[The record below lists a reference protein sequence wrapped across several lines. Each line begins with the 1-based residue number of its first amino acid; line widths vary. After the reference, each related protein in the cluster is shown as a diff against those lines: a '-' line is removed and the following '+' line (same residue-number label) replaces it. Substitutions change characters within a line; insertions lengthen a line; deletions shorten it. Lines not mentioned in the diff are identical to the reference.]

1 MPSVDKD
8 IAMPEEQDLSERP
21 TRESSVLPNN
31 DIAVDTNEGD
41 SACGSGDDNTTVEEQ
56 IVNNVIIVREEKL
69 TTDVEFVPVGSDLSS
84 SSSDLE
90 AAEKTAD
97 QDDRQRRDPNEVDW
111 DGPDD
116 PKYPMNWPRWRKSWI
131 IVILSVL
138 RLLIPFASSMMAPA
152 ILNIHDEFH
161 SNSITLD
168 TLSISIFMLGVG
180 AGPLLF
186 APLSELYGRN
196 LIYHLSNFFFSI
208 SSVGCARAPSLKSLI
223 GFRLIAGIAGS
234 AVISNG
240 GGTIADIVPKESRGL
255 ITTLMV
261 LGQLIGPVIGPTVGG
276 YVSQGVGWRWIFWLL
291 TIVSGAFTCLGFIFL
306 RETHP
311 PTLLKW
317 KAARLRKETG
327 NKLLY
332 HKGKSSVPQKQLFM
346 EACQRPL
353 RMLFTNP
360 VIFMV
365 SIYIALVLGYAYI
378 LFTSFA
384 FVFQQQYG
392 FGEGTTG
399 LLYFGIG
406 IGMLVALVWMS
417 RYSDRIFAQKERQMG
432 RSKAEFRLI
441 PLLYGTFFIPVGF
454 IIYGWAIQFHV
465 YWVVPIF
472 GTMLMGVGTVLALVV
487 TQTYLIDAFTVHAA
501 SANAANSPIR
511 CLAAALL
518 PLSGT
523 SLYDALTFGWGNTML
538 ALIALIFSVLP
549 WITYRYGEQLRA
561 RYTADTK

>member
-1 MPSVDKD
+1 MSSVDKHATMVED
-8 IAMPEEQDLSERP
+8 QDCPKLPTPESIVIPNDDVAARP
-21 TRESSVLPNN
+21 
-31 DIAVDTNEGD
+31 NEGD
-41 SACGSGDDNTTVEEQ
+41 VTGSDDDNPTVTGE
-56 IVNNVIIVREEKL
+56 IVNNSIIVREEKII
-69 TTDVEFVPVGSDLSS
+69 TEIEIITSDLSS
-84 SSSDLE
+84 SSPDLE

-97 QDDRQRRDPNEVDW
+97 QDERHHRDPNEVDW

-116 PKYPMNWPRWRKSWI
+116 PECPMNWSRWRKSWI
-131 IVILSVL
+131 ITILSVL

-152 ILNIHDEFH
+152 ILNIHDELH
-161 SNSITLD
+161 SDSATLD

-196 LIYHLSNFFFSI
+196 LIYHLSNFFFTI
-208 SSVGCARAPSLKSLI
+208 SSVGCAKAPSLKSLI
-223 GFRLIAGIAGS
+223 GFRLLAGIAGS

-276 YVSQGVGWRWIFWLL
+276 YVSQGLGWRWIFWLL
-291 TIVSGAFTCLGFIFL
+291 TIVSGVFTFLGFIFL
-306 RETHP
+306 RETHA

-317 KAARLRKETG
+317 KAARLRRKTG
-327 NKLLY
+327 NQLLY
-332 HKGKSSVPQKQLFM
+332 HKGKSSFPQRELFM
-346 EACQRPL
+346 KACQRPL

-360 VIFMV
+360 VIFIV

-384 FVFQQQYG
+384 FIFQQRYG

-406 IGMLVALVWMS
+406 IGMLAALVWMS
-417 RYSDRIFAQKERQMG
+417 RYSDRIFAQKERQTG
-432 RSKAEFRLI
+432 KSKAEFRLI
-441 PLLYGTFFIPVGF
+441 PLLYGTFFIPVGY
-454 IIYGWAIQFHV
+454 IIYGWAVEYHV
-465 YWVVPIF
+465 YWVVPILA
-472 GTMLMGVGTVLALVV
+472 TMLMGVGTVLALVV

-518 PLSGT
+518 PLSGL

-538 ALIALIFSVLP
+538 ALIALVFSALP

-561 RYTADTK
+561 RYNADTK